1 MRCDKIVLIG
11 CDIFMSKEIFEK
23 ASAIIEEYNNQFS
36 KFGLKCKVSRKYS
49 AQRVFSYK
57 RHGDLIDEIENTVR
71 ENIEKNKYKNIPDR
85 YQSLVITLSPLKGK
99 IKSCRE
105 YAFLIRGIQRYK
117 IGDKPEEL
125 KIREEKVLEKIEKLL
140 KKLLAKA
147 EKTSPE
153 KLCKNTFT
161 DIMRYCFLAKYSYQ
175 KGEILNIK
183 RRVELAL
190 FIFALVIGSAIYLSP
205 LFR

>member
-1 MRCDKIVLIG
+1 
-11 CDIFMSKEIFEK
+11 MSKEIFEK
-23 ASAIIEEYNNQFS
+23 ASVIVEEYNSQFD
-36 KFGLKCKVSRKYS
+36 KFGLKCKISRKYS
-49 AQRVFSYK
+49 VQRVFSYK
-57 RHGDLIDEIENTVR
+57 RHDGVIDEIENTVR
-71 ENIEKNKYKNIPDR
+71 ENIEKNKYKNVPDR

-105 YAFLIRGIQRYK
+105 YAFLIKGIYRYK
-117 IGDKPEEL
+117 IGDKPEEI
-125 KIREEKVLEKIEKLL
+125 KIREEKVLDKIEKLL
-140 KKLLAKA
+140 RKLLSKA

-175 KGEILNIK
+175 KGEILNTK
-183 RRVELAL
+183 RRFELIL
-190 FIFALVIGSAIYLSP
+190 FILALVICSAIYLSP

>member
-1 MRCDKIVLIG
+1 MIKSNLKGYDFL
-11 CDIFMSKEIFEK
+11 SKEIFEK

-36 KFGLKCKVSRKYS
+36 KYGFKCKVSRKYS
-49 AQRVFSYK
+49 VQRVFSYK
-57 RHGDLIDEIENTVR
+57 RHNGVIDEIENTVR
-71 ENIEKNKYKNIPDR
+71 ENIEKNKYKNAPDR

-105 YAFLIRGIQRYK
+105 YAFLIRGIQRFK
-117 IGDKPEEL
+117 VGDKPEEL

-140 KKLLAKA
+140 KRLLAKA

-153 KLCKNTFT
+153 KLCKNTVT
-161 DIMRYCFLAKYSYQ
+161 DIMRYCLLAKYGYQ

-183 RRVELAL
+183 RRIELIL
-190 FIFALVIGSAIYLSP
+190 FILTLVIVSALYLSP
-205 LFR
+205 IFK